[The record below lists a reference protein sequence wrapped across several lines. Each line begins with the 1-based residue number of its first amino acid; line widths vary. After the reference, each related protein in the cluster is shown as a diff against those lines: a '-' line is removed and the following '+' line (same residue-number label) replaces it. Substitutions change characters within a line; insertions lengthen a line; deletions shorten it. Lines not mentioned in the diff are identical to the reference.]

1 LFDPQNEDRPD
12 FRSGPGSVPQMD
24 QAHQL
29 PPMSEGQ
36 VRRWYE
42 ATPAML
48 HLLDMSGKI
57 IMASDLWL
65 ATFGYTRHQVLGNDI
80 LEFLTPEAASYSNQE
95 VLPRFLETGR
105 TDKAH
110 FEMRCSSGELLEV
123 LISATLERDDAGR
136 PMYILAIVQDVTLQ
150 RTAERALSGERI
162 RLSNILE
169 GTQAATW
176 EWNFQTGDARF
187 NHRWAE
193 ILGLTLADIGEP
205 TIHSRSHYTHPE
217 DLARYEETLE
227 QHLQGKTA
235 HFECEHRM
243 RHRDGHWVWV
253 LDRGSIMSRTENG
266 EPERMFGTRLDISE
280 RKHQE
285 DALRKSEGLL
295 DRTGRLAGIGGW
307 EIDLVTND
315 MYWSAE
321 TYRIHGVDEDSKPT
335 LEGAIE
341 FYAPEARPVIA
352 AAVEKASSGGGG
364 WDLELPFI
372 RKSGE
377 RIWVR
382 AVGAAAF
389 SDGKPV
395 RLMGAFQD
403 VSALVARRLA
413 LQKANERVILATDS
427 GGIGIWESNLTTREM
442 TWDSWMYRLFGL
454 DEATETR
461 DLFTLWVDLLHPE
474 DRPLLEQATRD
485 ALAGRPVRD
494 IEYRVLWPDG
504 SIHYLRTNGS
514 PSPIEGDHARRVFGT
529 TWDITE
535 SRHLSAALQQQHEL
549 LRVTLRSIGDA
560 VITADA
566 DGSVTW
572 LNPVAERMTGWPI
585 EEAVGLHC
593 TEVFRI
599 LNEQTRQDA
608 ENPMTSCLATGAIVL
623 LASDTVLIARDG
635 TEYGIED
642 SAAPILSSDGEMLGV
657 VLVFHDVTEQRRLSH
672 EISHQATHDP
682 LTGLAN
688 RTAFELRLR
697 ELLTRSQSG
706 ENPSALLFVDL
717 DQFKRVNDTCG
728 HAIGDQLLC
737 QVAKLLTSTIRNS
750 DTLARLGGDEFAVL
764 LNGCPFPQA
773 STLAQRICDRMD
785 EFRFIHEDR
794 RFRVGASIG
803 LVPID
808 DRWSTTSAILQAAD
822 SCCYAA
828 KEAGRNRVHAWADSD
843 AGVAARK
850 GKMRWASRLEHALDE
865 NLFRLFAQRYVRVQN
880 ENPKIHAEV
889 LIRMLD
895 ENGSLIQPGVFLP
908 AAERFRMISRID
920 RWVLTAV
927 IAWLQSLPSLE
938 FLDCL
943 NVNVSGQSIGDRAFH
958 TWALEKLSG
967 LSDEMRGKLCLEI
980 TETAVVTDL
989 DDAAIFIRKI
999 RELHVRMALDD
1010 FGAGASSFGYLHK
1023 MPVDFL
1029 KIDGQF
1035 IRNLATDRLN
1045 QAAVRCFI
1053 EVADALGLQTVAE
1066 CVEDE
1071 VALQQLSAMG
1081 AHYAQG
1087 FFIHKP
1093 EAIDVLLTFLPASVL

>member
-1 LFDPQNEDRPD
+1 LFDPQNDTRPD
-12 FRSGPGSVPQMD
+12 RRPDPGTVPQKD
-24 QAHQL
+24 QL
-29 PPMSEGQ
+29 PVLPSMSPGQ
-36 VRRWYE
+36 VQRWYE

-57 IMASDLWL
+57 IMASDRWL
-65 ATFGYTRHQVLGNDI
+65 ETFGYTRDQVLGHDI
-80 LEFLTPEAASYSNQE
+80 LEFLTPESVGYSNQE
-95 VLPRFLETGR
+95 VFPSFLETGR
-105 TDKAH
+105 TDKVS
-110 FEMRCSSGELLEV
+110 FEMRCSNGELLEA
-123 LISATLERDDAGR
+123 LISATLERDDAGQ
-136 PMYILAIVQDVTLQ
+136 PVYILAIVQDVTLQ
-150 RTAERALSGERI
+150 RTAERALSAERM

-176 EWNFQTGDARF
+176 EWNFQTGVARF
-187 NHRWAE
+187 NDRWAE

-205 TIHSRSHYTHPE
+205 TTHSRSRYTHPD
-217 DLARYEETLE
+217 DLARYEEALE
-227 QHLQGKTA
+227 QHLQGRTA
-235 HFECEHRM
+235 RFECEHRM

-253 LDRGSIMSRTENG
+253 LDRGSLMSRTETG

-280 RKHQE
+280 RKQQE
-285 DALRKSEGLL
+285 DALRMSEGLL

-307 EIDLVTND
+307 EIDLATNEI
-315 MYWSAE
+315 YWSAE
-321 TYRIHGVDEDSKPT
+321 TYRIHGVDKTYKPT
-335 LEGAIE
+335 IDEAIN
-341 FYAPEARPVIA
+341 FYAPEARPIIA
-352 AAVEKASSGGGG
+352 AAVEKASSGGGA
-364 WDLELPFI
+364 WDLELPFL

-403 VSALVARRLA
+403 VSSLVARRLA
-413 LQKANERVILATDS
+413 LQKANERVALATDS
-427 GGIGIWESNLTTREM
+427 GGIGIWESNLTTRQM
-442 TWDSWMYRLFGL
+442 TWDAWMYRLFGL

-461 DLFTLWVDLLHPE
+461 DLFTLWVELLHPE
-474 DRPLLEQATRD
+474 DRPILEQATRD
-485 ALAGRPVRD
+485 GLAGRRVRD
-494 IEYRVLWPDG
+494 IEYRVVWPDG
-504 SIHYLRTNGS
+504 SIHHLRTSGS
-514 PSPIEGDHARRVFGT
+514 PSSIEGDLCQRVFGT
-529 TWDITE
+529 AWDITE
-535 SRHLSAALQQQHEL
+535 SKRLSAALAQQHEL

-560 VITADA
+560 VITADSH
-566 DGSVTW
+566 GTVTW

-585 EEAVGLHC
+585 GQAVGLQC

-599 LNEQTRQDA
+599 VNGQTRRAA
-608 ENPMTSCLATGAIVL
+608 EHPMTQCLATGVVVM
-623 LASDTVLIARDG
+623 LASDTVLVARDG

-642 SAAPILSSDGEMLGV
+642 SAAPILSTDGELLGV

-672 EISHQATHDP
+672 EISHRATHDP

-688 RTAFELRLR
+688 RAEFEVRLR
-697 ELLTRSQSG
+697 ELLARSQNG
-706 ENPSALLFVDL
+706 ENPSALLFLDL
-717 DQFKRVNDTCG
+717 DQFKIVNDTCG
-728 HAIGDQLLC
+728 HSIGDQLLC
-737 QVAKLLTSTIRNS
+737 QVAKLLTSTIRTS
-750 DTLARLGGDEFAVL
+750 DVVARLGGDEFAVL

-773 STLAQRICDRMD
+773 HTLAQRVCDRMD

-850 GKMRWASRLEHALDE
+850 GEMRWASRLEHALDE
-865 NLFRLFAQRYVRVQN
+865 NLFRLFAQRYVNVQHDT
-880 ENPKIHAEV
+880 PKLHAEV

-920 RWVLTAV
+920 RWVLSAV
-927 IAWLQSLPSLE
+927 IAWLQSQPSLD

-943 NVNVSGQSIGDRAFH
+943 NVNLSGQSIGDRAFH
-958 TWALEKLSG
+958 TWALEKLSN
-967 LSDEMRGKLCLEI
+967 LSDEIRGKLCLEI

-989 DDAAIFIRKI
+989 DDAAVFIRKM
-999 RELHVRMALDD
+999 RELNVRTALDD

-1053 EVADALGLQTVAE
+1053 EVADALGLHTVAE
-1066 CVEDE
+1066 CVEDQ
-1071 VALQQLSAMG
+1071 VAMQQLQAMG
-1081 AHYAQG
+1081 ADYAQG
-1087 FFIHKP
+1087 FFIHRP
-1093 EAIDVLLTFLPASVL
+1093 EAIDALLTLIPAPDL